1 MQNSSAAAEAAPRR
15 TDEAGFTLV
24 EALIAIVVLVFG
36 LVAITNLMI
45 VAASSNSAGNQ
56 SSAATALA
64 SQELERLKSL
74 PFTDAQLAPGGNL
87 DGDVAGYFRDGDP
100 ASGAD
105 YDPNMRVEGVG
116 PFKVRWQIVQ
126 IGGDQQTRY
135 IRVRAE
141 PIGGLMR
148 LRGRA
153 EFATFR
159 SCTSTTIGC
168 PTP

>member
-1 MQNSSAAAEAAPRR
+1 MREEAMDVRRPAEG
-15 TDEAGFTLV
+15 EEGFTLV

-56 SSAATALA
+56 ATAATALA
-64 SQELERLKSL
+64 SEQLERLKAI
-74 PFTDAQLAPGGNL
+74 PFTDPQLTAGGNL
-87 DGDVAGYFRDGDP
+87 NSNSPGYFRDSDP

-105 YDPNMRVEGVG
+105 YDPRMSVDGVG
-116 PFKVRWQIVQ
+116 VFRVRWEIVQ
-126 IGGDQQTRY
+126 IGGDAQTRF

-148 LRGRA
+148 TRARA